1 MKQYTVKELA
11 NNPPLLDSVIKQ
23 HRLKMLENGYTEED
37 LEILEKGLE
46 VIAYPIIRDYFNKKL
61 KLIENVENEP
71 EKY

>member
-37 LEILEKGLE
+37 LEILDKGLE
-46 VIAYPIIRDYFNKKL
+46 CLAYSIV
-61 KLIENVENEP
+61 VEHFR
-71 EKY
+71 KYYSD

>member
-23 HRLKMLENGYTEED
+23 HIVTMLENGYTEED

-46 VIAYPIIRDYFNKKL
+46 CLAYPIV
-61 KLIENVENEP
+61 VEHFRRF
-71 EKY
+71 YSD